1 MVYRSHDSRYHVYI
15 ATSNMPGC
23 SADCGGGILGINVL
37 LEVSRFDAGKFNLK
51 RHVIFSV
58 KCC

>member
-23 SADCGGGILGINVL
+23 SADCGGGILGINFL
-37 LEVSRFDAGKFNLK
+37 FEVSRFYAGNLT
-51 RHVIFSV
+51 
-58 KCC
+58 